1 VPIQCS
7 RTGRQ
12 LLGGTWNGE
21 GSSNI
26 LLSMARKKAAREL
39 VEASS
44 DLIESTDDLRAVLL
58 RFKRRI
64 ADLQAVAQGEGGVS
78 LVEAVEDARGDVMRA
93 QVTDALEVFETA
105 RHRVRVAMI
114 RLAIEQGSNAS
125 AVGRSIGISR
135 QLAYRLASEVKSN
148 NS

>member
-1 VPIQCS
+1 
-7 RTGRQ
+7 
-12 LLGGTWNGE
+12 
-21 GSSNI
+21 
-26 LLSMARKKAAREL
+26 MARKKAAREL